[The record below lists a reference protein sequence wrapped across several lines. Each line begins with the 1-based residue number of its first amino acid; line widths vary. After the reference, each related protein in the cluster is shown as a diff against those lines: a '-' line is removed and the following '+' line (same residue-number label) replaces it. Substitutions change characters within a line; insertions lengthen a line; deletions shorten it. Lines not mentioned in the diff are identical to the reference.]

1 MTIKFLNMVT
11 GKEYEESL
19 EKVKFSG
26 ITWTHD
32 NKVSKQ
38 SKMFD
43 KSVHNR
49 HIQGV
54 FYGCYPGHDA
64 EHATGKDT
72 TSHGDQKLYYHRY
85 AVPS

>member
-1 MTIKFLNMVT
+1 MVT

-32 NKVSKQ
+32 NKVSKLTE
-38 SKMFD
+38 MFV
-43 KSVHNR
+43 KFVYNGHNK
-49 HIQGV
+49 GV

-85 AVPS
+85 AVTSDFRFTN